1 MLRRTGEEKEE
12 DSGDCISAVAGFGT
26 GCVVGGR
33 RRIAE
38 GGSGILVGAFLRLSG
53 TCRSAPLRLGWVL
66 LFLSFVSFFSFFKY
80 KLYYISI

>member
-38 GGSGILVGAFLRLSG
+38 GDRGFWLGRSFVYLVPA
-53 TCRSAPLRLGWVL
+53 APLRYGWAGFYFFFHSF
-66 LFLSFVSFFSFFKY
+66 LFFFF
-80 KLYYISI
+80 